1 MTTQPFG
8 PKMIIHLGQQ
18 PMFRLLAAFI
28 VLLLVEYKPVFGGI
42 ALFVWAIWTAWS
54 VTQPRC

>member
-1 MTTQPFG
+1 MES
-8 PKMIIHLGQQ
+8 IAHLGQQ

-28 VLLLVEYKPVFGGI
+28 VLLTVEWKPWVGFV
-42 ALFVWAIWTAWS
+42 ALLVWAIWTAWS